1 MKQEHRILDTTEER
15 NWNLIKCSFETRE
28 GSKRVGD
35 KEKVRQRVEEKQKRI

>member
-15 NWNLIKCSFETRE
+15 NWNFIKCSFETRE

-35 KEKVRQRVEEKQKRI
+35 KKAKQSKGNK